1 MALSRSVKYQIR
13 DNPNSD
19 FCCVPQCAMSG
30 KFNSCVSFHHFPK
43 DETLRKVWIRNV
55 RRENLVIKR
64 TTTVCSRHFIDTDV
78 IPGGRRRLKEG
89 AVPVLFAWNNYSLLP
104 DELPEEMDV
113 ELLLQCHDY
122 DGKPEPSALDM
133 ACEKIEAQQLVIEE
147 LRKRLNEVTLK
158 QSFGL
163 ERFSHVFL
171 GTNHKIAPLQAS
183 DQQLTLDLP
192 EV

>member
-1 MALSRSVKYQIR
+1 MALSRPVKYQIR

-171 GTNHKIAPLQAS
+171 GTNHKIAPLQAK
-183 DQQLTLDLP
+183 
-192 EV
+192 V